1 MLPEMFCSANDCAC
15 RPETDV
21 FRASK
26 IPIPF
31 LQLRSGRP
39 ADPKKCGRNR
49 GRMSQGLC
57 QKQKI
62 RHISYLT
69 KRPRSED
76 QGLIC
81 RDGQQLPGVDQD
93 AEASDGLN
101 TIPKP
106 SMQ

>member
-1 MLPEMFCSANDCAC
+1 MLPEMFWSANDCAC

-39 ADPKKCGRNR
+39 ADPGKRGRNR
-49 GRMSQGLC
+49 GTMSQGLC
-57 QKQKI
+57 QNRKLS
-62 RHISYLT
+62 HIKYLR

-76 QGLIC
+76 QGLNC
-81 RDGQQLPGVDQD
+81 RAGQQLPGVGQD
-93 AEASDGLN
+93 ADASDGFKTRPN
-101 TIPKP
+101 P